1 MMAKKQGLLSRL
13 LGGVSSVVKKTAWF
27 DAGQYGRRLRGVPT
41 AQSSINELIKKYG
54 KTIVVRS
61 RWLTANNPYASAA
74 KDAFVTALVGAG
86 IKPSSLITDNQK
98 LKDALQELW
107 LEWTDET
114 DADHLTDFY
123 GQQAIIAGEI
133 FEAGECFVR
142 FRPRREEDGLTV
154 PLQLQ
159 ILPAEMLDVNYQQTI
174 SEFVNIECGIEFGPI
189 GNRQAYW
196 FWKFH
201 PSGAVPAGQG
211 NERVRVPAEE
221 VLHLYKPR
229 QAGQMRGI
237 PHTLPSIVRTAIFDL
252 YDDAE
257 LERKK
262 TAALF
267 VGAIQRDLPEVDPD
281 AHPLENTL
289 PDETNL
295 ENATGRF
302 PTGSTA
308 SLEPG
313 ALFDLQPGEKM
324 IFSEPADVGGT
335 YEPFQLRNL
344 LAIAAGYGVTY
355 ADMTGD
361 LRQTSYGSIRAG
373 LVQFRRKIEQM
384 QHQILV
390 FQLCRPVWQRFISEA
405 VLSGAWE
412 GVTPSALKLNL
423 KKFTKV
429 KWIPPKWDWIDPLKD
444 RQAERL
450 AVRAGFK
457 SLSDVIEAEGYDPA
471 ETFARIKEERDRNAT
486 DKLIFDSDAA
496 FTSNAGVGQP
506 AGSAPL
512 DDEPVVDAVPPTDD
526 PTLDDGNS
534 PPTDALK
541 PGGATA
547 VLFERLM
554 GTIENL
560 RDALI
565 PTEPAPPPNISLR
578 PVINLS
584 VKTPKGKQKTVI
596 TAHDDKGRILETET
610 TFEEDED
617 NG

>member
-1 MMAKKQGLLSRL
+1 MAKKGLLSRL

-41 AQSSINELIKKYG
+41 SQVSVNELIKRYG
-54 KTIVVRS
+54 KTIVARS

-74 KDAFVTALVGAG
+74 KDAFTTAFVGSG
-86 IKPSSLITDNQK
+86 IKPSSLVTDAN
-98 LKDALQELW
+98 LKKAIQDLW
-107 LEWTDET
+107 LDWTDET
-114 DADHLTDFY
+114 DADGLTDFY
-123 GQQAIIAGEI
+123 GQQSIIAGEI

-142 FRPRREEDGLTV
+142 FRPRLPQDGLTV

-159 ILPAEMLDVNYQQTI
+159 ILPAEMLDLNYNTTLG
-174 SEFVNIECGIEFGPI
+174 ENIYVECGIEFGPI
-189 GNRQAYW
+189 GDRRAYW

-201 PSGAVPAGQG
+201 PNAPVPLAQG
-211 NERVRVPAEE
+211 NDRTRVPASE
-221 VLHLYKPR
+221 VMHLFKPR
-229 QAGQMRGI
+229 QAGQIRGI

-267 VGAIQRDLPEVDPD
+267 VGAIQRDLPETDPD
-281 AHPLENTL
+281 AHPLENSL
-289 PDETNL
+289 PDEDRIL
-295 ENATGRF
+295 QQQFQGRF

-324 IFSEPADVGGT
+324 VFSDPADVGAT

-373 LVQFRRKIEQM
+373 LVQFRRKVEQM
-384 QHQILV
+384 QHQIMV
-390 FQLCRPVWQRFISEA
+390 YQLCRPVWLRFLAES
-405 VLSGAWE
+405 VLAGALV
-412 GVTPSALKLNL
+412 GVTPSTFKI
-423 KKFTKV
+423 KFRELIKV
-429 KWIPPKWDWIDPLKD
+429 KWIPPRWDWIDPLKD

-457 SLSDVIEAEGYDPA
+457 SLSDVIEAEGYDPE
-471 ETFARIKEERDRNAT
+471 ETFTRIEQERQLAKDK
-486 DKLIFDSDAA
+486 KLIFDSDAA
-496 FTSNAGVGQP
+496 FTSTAGVGQP
-506 AGSAPL
+506 SGSAPL
-512 DDEPVVDAVPPTDD
+512 DDEPAVDATPATDD
-526 PTLDDGNS
+526 PSVDT
-534 PPTDALK
+534 PPVDALNTR
-541 PGGATA
+541 AEA
-547 VLFERLM
+547 RADRL
-554 GTIENL
+554 ENL
-560 RDALI
+560 LEEIRDGQI
-565 PTEPAPPPNISLR
+565 PTEPDPVPIINLR

-584 VKTPKGKQKTVI
+584 VKTPRGKQKTVI
-596 TAHDDKGRILETET
+596 TAHDSAGRILETET
-610 TFEEDED
+610 TFEEDEP